1 LTTKIHAVVD
11 ALGNPVRLHLTG
23 GNVNDSVPAIDL
35 LTGLKSK
42 YLIADKGYDTNAIL
56 EFAASNNQIAVI
68 PPKVNRVDQRECDKH
83 IYKERHLVECFF
95 QKIKVYRAIAT
106 RHEKLASSFYS
117 LILIASCLLCLK

>member
-1 LTTKIHAVVD
+1 MTTKIHAVVD

-23 GNVNDSVPAIDL
+23 GNINDSVAAIDL

-68 PPKVNRVDQRECDKH
+68 PPKANRIDQREYDKH
-83 IYKERHLVECFF
+83 IYKEGHLVECFF
-95 QKIKVYRAIAT
+95 QKIKVCRAIAT
-106 RHEKLASSFYS
+106 RHYYS
-117 LILIASCLLCLK
+117 GN